1 MDADGKPKSDVE
13 QNIVGIYDKYSNDAR
28 ISAIAYVQPYD
39 DIKVTYDGKQIA
51 IQSSGNVSVFNS
63 LLTGPMPNND
73 ERSVLVPNSLVKKM
87 GLSNEEAV
95 GKTITFQA
103 VVKGKSE
110 TIEVPISGVIDSNAV
125 TVYEGQKME
134 YDIEDSF
141 FFSKAALEEMGKSTG
156 ISPDSLSFFMRA
168 SSPYSLI
175 EVRDELNAEGI
186 VPLGR
191 FELVEDLVKL
201 SDQTGTQSAAASTV
215 LIVLSPVIVI
225 AVFIIAEIL
234 RRKDIAIYK
243 AIGFQM
249 KDLVILNAI
258 QLLPALILSL
268 IIAMVMFSGNAYLAL
283 VPYVLAVIV
292 MSLVAV
298 NVQIAKQFKVGK
310 QL

>member
-1 MDADGKPKSDVE
+1 
-13 QNIVGIYDKYSNDAR
+13 
-28 ISAIAYVQPYD
+28 
-39 DIKVTYDGKQIA
+39 
-51 IQSSGNVSVFNS
+51 
-63 LLTGPMPNND
+63 
-73 ERSVLVPNSLVKKM
+73 
-87 GLSNEEAV
+87 
-95 GKTITFQA
+95 
-103 VVKGKSE
+103 
-110 TIEVPISGVIDSNAV
+110 
-125 TVYEGQKME
+125 
-134 YDIEDSF
+134 
-141 FFSKAALEEMGKSTG
+141 
-156 ISPDSLSFFMRA
+156 MRA

-175 EVRDELNAEGI
+175 EVRDELNAKGI

-201 SDQTGTQSAAASTV
+201 SDQTGTQSAAAASTV

>member
-110 TIEVPISGVIDSNAV
+110 TIKVPISGVIDSNAV

-175 EVRDELNAEGI
+175 EVRDELNAKGI

-243 AIGFQM
+243 AIGFQ
-249 KDLVILNAI
+249 IRI
-258 QLLPALILSL
+258 
-268 IIAMVMFSGNAYLAL
+268 
-283 VPYVLAVIV
+283 
-292 MSLVAV
+292 
-298 NVQIAKQFKVGK
+298 
-310 QL
+310 

>member
-110 TIEVPISGVIDSNAV
+110 TIKVPISGVIDSNAV

-156 ISPDSLSFFMRA
+156 ISPD
-168 SSPYSLI
+168 
-175 EVRDELNAEGI
+175 
-186 VPLGR
+186 
-191 FELVEDLVKL
+191 
-201 SDQTGTQSAAASTV
+201 
-215 LIVLSPVIVI
+215 
-225 AVFIIAEIL
+225 
-234 RRKDIAIYK
+234 
-243 AIGFQM
+243 
-249 KDLVILNAI
+249 
-258 QLLPALILSL
+258 
-268 IIAMVMFSGNAYLAL
+268 
-283 VPYVLAVIV
+283 
-292 MSLVAV
+292 
-298 NVQIAKQFKVGK
+298 
-310 QL
+310 

>member
-175 EVRDELNAEGI
+175 KVRDELNAEGI

>member
-1 MDADGKPKSDVE
+1 MKILRNLAKTRLIVLVTHDESLINKGDTVIRMHDGTIESGASTQNVKSKKLKLTDTKLSLSNAFTLSLKNMMQAPLTFAVKTFIVILSSFLLISGMSGIVGDESSASFDQLFETYGGSLTDISIYSAFMSASGTDLDADGKPKSDVE
-13 QNIVGIYDKYSNDAR
+13 QNIVGIYVKYSNDAR

-110 TIEVPISGVIDSNAV
+110 TIEIPISGVIDSNAV

-156 ISPDSLSFFMRA
+156 ISPD
-168 SSPYSLI
+168 
-175 EVRDELNAEGI
+175 
-186 VPLGR
+186 
-191 FELVEDLVKL
+191 
-201 SDQTGTQSAAASTV
+201 
-215 LIVLSPVIVI
+215 
-225 AVFIIAEIL
+225 
-234 RRKDIAIYK
+234 
-243 AIGFQM
+243 
-249 KDLVILNAI
+249 
-258 QLLPALILSL
+258 
-268 IIAMVMFSGNAYLAL
+268 
-283 VPYVLAVIV
+283 
-292 MSLVAV
+292 
-298 NVQIAKQFKVGK
+298 
-310 QL
+310 